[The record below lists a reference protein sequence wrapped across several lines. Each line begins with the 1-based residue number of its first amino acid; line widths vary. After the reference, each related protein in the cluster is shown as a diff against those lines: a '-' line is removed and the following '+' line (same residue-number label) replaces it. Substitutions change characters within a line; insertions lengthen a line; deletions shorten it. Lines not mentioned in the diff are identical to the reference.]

1 MTERIQVLREL
12 AQMEEEDVED
22 MEEEDTE
29 EDEEEEEEELTT
41 LQLDEILNA
50 SLLELDT
57 DTDNI
62 HIYSDENPYKI
73 VEMGTEMNNNIY
85 QVIGNEIILI
95 TSGEGY
101 CCVCGVCGPI
111 LYCDNSFGNNISTQ
125 ICKGCIDR
133 VMTIASSL

>member
-22 MEEEDTE
+22 MEDTE
-29 EDEEEEEEELTT
+29 EEEEEEEEEELTT

-73 VEMGTEMNNNIY
+73 VEMGSEMNNNIY

-95 TSGEGY
+95 TRGDGY
-101 CCVCGVCGPI
+101 CCICSEHGPV
-111 LYCDNSFGNNISTQ
+111 LYCDNSYGNNISTQ

-133 VMTIASSL
+133 VMITASSL